1 MIKLELTLDEA
12 NFVLKVLNNLL
23 TESNAWP
30 LVQKIK
36 EQAVPQVPQQASEA
50 QPE

>member
-1 MIKLELTLDEA
+1 MTTIKLELTLDEA
-12 NFVLKVLNNLL
+12 NFVLKVLNNLP

-36 EQAVPQVPQQASEA
+36 EQAVPQATPVEA

>member
-1 MIKLELTLDEA
+1 VTTIKLELTLDEA
-12 NFVLKVLNNLL
+12 NFVLKVLNNLP

-30 LVQKIK
+30 LVQKIR
-36 EQAVPQVPQQASEA
+36 EQAVPQTQET

>member
-1 MIKLELTLDEA
+1 VNTIKLELSLEEA
-12 NFVLKVLNNLL
+12 DFVLKVLNNLP

-36 EQAVPQVPQQASEA
+36 EQAVPQA
-50 QPE
+50 QEVKPE